1 MGRFLP
7 ILVFSLGFLIKGSTV
22 LAAEAVKTTET
33 KTNVTS
39 TTAAPI
45 VNPILSKSIIKTI
58 APTPSEAKVQRS
70 ETVEPKITQGKETDF
85 KESDFEEADTI
96 ETAPKVTTTKITPS
110 KPIEE
115 PPAEMHIENN
125 ITFGQAPM
133 AAPVASPVTT
143 EATAHAVTPV
153 DSNSNSEL
161 KASVTKPS
169 TTAGLSLIPMVG
181 TTAYQGN
188 WNNHITNSY
197 SLGIALELSLIP
209 LLSLEIEA
217 GHGRY
222 YISYSSYGH
231 HFNQYT
237 YGGTAKFYINRGIV
251 QTYIGGGV
259 LGISYQNMTRGMS
272 SFSTYDYTVGA
283 GQIIGGA
290 DIALSNN
297 VSIGIR
303 GGYIVPLFNRPRVI
317 STTTYAYPEFEEAAA
332 MDTAMYRL
340 MGAVKISF

>member
-1 MGRFLP
+1 MGKFLL
-7 ILVFSLGFLIKGSTV
+7 ILVFSLGFVIKASTI
-22 LAAEAVKTTET
+22 LAAEADKTVET

-39 TTAAPI
+39 TTDAPI
-45 VNPILSKSIIKTI
+45 TNPILSKSIIKTI
-58 APTPSEAKVQRS
+58 APTPSEAKIQKS
-70 ETVEPKITQGKETDF
+70 EVVEPKITQVKETNF
-85 KESDFEEADTI
+85 KEADFQEAETI
-96 ETAPKVTTTKITPS
+96 ETAPKVSTRKIAPS
-110 KPIEE
+110 KSIEE
-115 PPAEMHIENN
+115 PPSDMHIENN
-125 ITFGQAPM
+125 ISFGQVTM

-143 EATAHAVTPV
+143 EATAHAVPV
-153 DSNSNSEL
+153 DSNTEL
-161 KASVTKPS
+161 KASITKS
-169 TTAGLSLIPMVG
+169 SNIAGLSLIPMVG

-188 WNNHITNSY
+188 WNKHITNSY
-197 SLGIALELSLIP
+197 SLGMALELSLIP

-237 YGGTAKFYINRGIV
+237 YGGTAKFYVTRGIV

-303 GGYIVPLFNRPRVI
+303 GGYIVPVFNRPRVI
-317 STTTYAYPEFEEAAA
+317 STTVYAYPEFEEAAA